1 MSKITLPAGLKKRHE
16 YLARIIPFIGKNVI
30 KVFTGQRRVGKSYI
44 LFQIIQHLRA
54 LNHDERVIYIN
65 KEDMVFDQLQTAKD
79 LHDYIAANMVS
90 DQMNYV
96 FIDEIQEIPEFEKAL
111 RSLLLKGNCDI
122 YCTGS
127 NAELLSGELSSLLSG
142 RFVEIK
148 IYSLSYPEFLHF
160 HQIQDSDKTLDRY
173 FRYGGLPYLMHLP
186 QENAV
191 LMEYLKSIYST
202 IVYRD
207 VINRYN
213 IRSHQLLEKL
223 LQFLADNTGGLF
235 SAKKISDFLKSQQVN
250 IAPNQIQLF
259 ISYLSNAFII
269 HHAERYDIIGKRIF
283 ETGGKNYFE
292 NTGIR
297 HAVIGYRPQDVGKI
311 LENVVYNHLL
321 FLGWDVKVGSIG
333 TGEIDF
339 VCEKNQEK
347 MYIQVALNLKGEKT
361 LEREFGNLMR
371 IKDQYPKKVITMDAF
386 EGASFEGVEH
396 CHIRKFLLEK

>member
-235 SAKKISDFLKSQQVN
+235 SAKK
-250 IAPNQIQLF
+250 NQ
-259 ISYLSNAFII
+259 
-269 HHAERYDIIGKRIF
+269 
-283 ETGGKNYFE
+283 
-292 NTGIR
+292 
-297 HAVIGYRPQDVGKI
+297 
-311 LENVVYNHLL
+311 
-321 FLGWDVKVGSIG
+321 
-333 TGEIDF
+333 
-339 VCEKNQEK
+339 
-347 MYIQVALNLKGEKT
+347 
-361 LEREFGNLMR
+361 
-371 IKDQYPKKVITMDAF
+371 
-386 EGASFEGVEH
+386 
-396 CHIRKFLLEK
+396 